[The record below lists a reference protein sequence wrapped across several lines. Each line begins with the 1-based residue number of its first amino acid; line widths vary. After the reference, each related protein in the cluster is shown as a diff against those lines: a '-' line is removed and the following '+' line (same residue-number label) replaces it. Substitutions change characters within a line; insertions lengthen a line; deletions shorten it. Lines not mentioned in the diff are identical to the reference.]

1 MKKDKATKT
10 TMYLDA
16 ETYMQFK
23 IYAITLN
30 KSVSELVEQFMRE
43 TLKEMKKEK
52 QEYLNFLK
60 AM

>member
-1 MKKDKATKT
+1 MKKDKAKRI

-30 KSVSELVEQFMRE
+30 KSVSELVEQFM
-43 TLKEMKKEK
+43 K
-52 QEYLNFLK
+52 QEIEK
-60 AM
+60 WEKGE

>member
-10 TMYLDA
+10 TRYLNA

-30 KSVSELVEQFMRE
+30 KSVSELVEQFM
-43 TLKEMKKEK
+43 KEEIEK
-52 QEYLNFLK
+52 LEK
-60 AM
+60 GE

>member
-1 MKKDKATKT
+1 MKKDKAKRI

-16 ETYMQFK
+16 KTYMQFK

-52 QEYLNFLK
+52 
-60 AM
+60 

>member
-1 MKKDKATKT
+1 MKKDKAIKT

-43 TLKEMKKEK
+43 TLKEIKKEK
-52 QEYLNFLK
+52 R
-60 AM
+60 

>member
-10 TMYLDA
+10 TMYLDT

-30 KSVSELVEQFMRE
+30 KSISELVEQYMRE
-43 TLKEMKKEK
+43 TLKQMKKEK
-52 QEYLNFLK
+52 
-60 AM
+60 

>member
-16 ETYMQFK
+16 EVYMQFK

-30 KSVSELVEQFMRE
+30 KSVSELVEQFM
-43 TLKEMKKEK
+43 KKEIK
-52 QEYLNFLK
+52 KWEK
-60 AM
+60 GE

>member
-10 TMYLDA
+10 TMYLDG

-23 IYAITLN
+23 IYAMALN

-52 QEYLNFLK
+52 R
-60 AM
+60 